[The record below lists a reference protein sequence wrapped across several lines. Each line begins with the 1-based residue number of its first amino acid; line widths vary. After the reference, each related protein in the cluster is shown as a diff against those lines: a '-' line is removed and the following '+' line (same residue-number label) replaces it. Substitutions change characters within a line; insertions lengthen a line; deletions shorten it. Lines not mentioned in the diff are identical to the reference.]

1 MTDKEDTPL
10 PAEIERR
17 KRLAKLIGQPN
28 TGQTRPDGTPFT
40 EDDVRKAREESE

>member
-17 KRLAKLIGQPN
+17 KRLAKLIGQRN
-28 TGQTRPDGTPFT
+28 AIYRRGRAQGT
-40 EDDVRKAREESE
+40 